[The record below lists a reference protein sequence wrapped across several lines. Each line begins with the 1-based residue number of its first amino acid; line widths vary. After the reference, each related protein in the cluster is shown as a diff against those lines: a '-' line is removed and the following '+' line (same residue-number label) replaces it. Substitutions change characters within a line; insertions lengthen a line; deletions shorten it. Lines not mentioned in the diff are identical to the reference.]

1 MEEWTTGVKTAVAAI
16 ILVLIIGIVMS
27 FLYMGYSAAENSQ
40 DTMAAQTA
48 SLSEKIYSPYDS
60 KSATGADILSA
71 VEQFKGQ
78 DIGIVVQYSSAYTT
92 VSGPKI
98 KAISSWNAGSVY
110 SYDLSSGKLQYQDK
124 VSTLYNSANSGYVN
138 PTAKYTAIL
147 CKNASG
153 AVIGIA
159 FLNY

>member
-60 KSATGADILSA
+60 KSATGADVLSA

-98 KAISSWNAGSVY
+98 KVNSSW
-110 SYDLSSGKLQYQDK
+110 
-124 VSTLYNSANSGYVN
+124 
-138 PTAKYTAIL
+138 
-147 CKNASG
+147 
-153 AVIGIA
+153 
-159 FLNY
+159 